1 MQFRFLFVLLPVF
14 FGLCSC
20 CAAYGEDI
28 LLLSRKS
35 KVGDFKA
42 GSLRLS
48 EADAIEVGKVNAN
61 LDLDGHIDVIE
72 TPFEDVLRHVGYG
85 RNLSIAVD
93 LDDLTKSGVTLNQ
106 LTTLRSEH
114 VPLRKCLHELLDPLH
129 LTFLVCPEGLL
140 IVAKEVKEEEK
151 KGAGE

>member
-1 MQFRFLFVLLPVF
+1 MTMQIRFLLVVVPVF
-14 FGLCSC
+14 FGICSC
-20 CAAYGEDI
+20 GASYGEEI

-42 GSLRLS
+42 GSIRLS

-72 TPFEDVLRHVGYG
+72 TPFGDVLKHAGFG

-93 LDDLTKSGVTLNQ
+93 LDGLKKSGVTLEQ
-106 LTTLRSEH
+106 LTTLRSEG

-129 LTFLVCPEGLL
+129 LTFVVCPEGLL
-140 IVAKEVKEEEK
+140 VVAKEDKEK
-151 KGAGE
+151 KK